1 MKKSEITVVIDS
13 IEKQQRAIEILN
25 KYKEHI
31 WEEDF
36 AMYFGPGKEQLVFT
50 SGDWYICYDVDL
62 NGEIEIT
69 LDQLDE
75 LLKKLI

>member
-1 MKKSEITVVIDS
+1 MNKSDITVVIDS
-13 IEKQQRAIEILN
+13 KEKQQRAIEILN

-36 AMYFGPGKEQLVFT
+36 AMNFEPFRKQLVFT
-50 SGDWYICYDVDL
+50 SGDWYICFDIDL
-62 NGEIEIT
+62 NDEIEIT

-75 LLKKLI
+75 LLKNQ